1 MDKTNVVKTKY
12 NTPWIANRADPYVYK
27 AKDGFYYFTAS
38 VPEYDRIV
46 LRRSKRLKDLA
57 CAEEAVIWK
66 RHDSGIM
73 SEHIWAPEIHYLDG
87 KWYIYFAAGEKED
100 KWKIRPYVLECQGKD
115 PMTGEWI
122 EKGRMQSC
130 DGDDLSFTSFSLDAT
145 VFEHRGKRYLVW
157 AEKVQLKELVSNLYI
172 AEMESPIKL
181 KTKRVLL
188 TTPEYDWEIVEFYV
202 NEGPAILKKNNKIF
216 LTYSASSTGACYCV
230 GMLVAD
236 EDADLLDPGSW
247 TKMKEPVL
255 RTDESKAV
263 YGPGHN
269 SFTVSEDGKEIMV
282 FHARQYSQIVG
293 DPLYDPNR
301 HTMFLEI
308 KWNKDGMPE
317 FEYMSNEA

>member
-73 SEHIWAPEIHYLDG
+73 SEHIWAPEIHYLDD

-157 AEKVQLKELVSNLYI
+157 AEKVHLKELVSNLYI